1 MGDVKNEKE
10 KMIISL
16 VVVALLALIFGNV
29 TSNATSLTGNSV
41 TLNVSATNST
51 TLNISTN
58 KTNTT
63 NTNTNKSSINAAVS
77 NYANTNSKVNTAKN
91 TANTSK
97 LPYAGNGNVAGAI
110 VLAVIFVGSAVYAY
124 KKVSDYNV

>member
-1 MGDVKNEKE
+1 MLKMKKE
-10 KMIISL
+10 KMIVSL
-16 VVVALLALIFGNV
+16 VVVALLVLIFGNV

-51 TLNISTN
+51 TLNINTN

>member
-1 MGDVKNEKE
+1 MLKMKKE
-10 KMIISL
+10 KMIVSL
-16 VVVALLALIFGNV
+16 VVVALLVLIFGNV

>member
-1 MGDVKNEKE
+1 MLKMKKE

-51 TLNISTN
+51 TLNINTN

-77 NYANTNSKVNTAKN
+77 NYANTNSNVNTAKN

>member
-1 MGDVKNEKE
+1 MLKMKKE

-16 VVVALLALIFGNV
+16 VVVALLALIFGNA

-58 KTNTT
+58 KTNTTNT

-110 VLAVIFVGSAVYAY
+110 ALAVIFVGSAVYAY

>member
-1 MGDVKNEKE
+1 MLKMKKE

>member
-1 MGDVKNEKE
+1 MLKMKKE
-10 KMIISL
+10 KMIVSL
-16 VVVALLALIFGNV
+16 VVVALLVLIFGNV

-91 TANTSK
+91 IANTSK

>member
-1 MGDVKNEKE
+1 MLKMKKE

-16 VVVALLALIFGNV
+16 IVVALLALVFGNV
-29 TSNATSLTGNSV
+29 TSNATSLTGNSL

-58 KTNTT
+58 KTNKANTTNVT
-63 NTNTNKSSINAAVS
+63 NTNSVNAAVS
-77 NYANTNSKVNTAKN
+77 NYANTNVNAAKN

>member
-1 MGDVKNEKE
+1 MLKMKKE

-16 VVVALLALIFGNV
+16 VVVALLVLIFGNV